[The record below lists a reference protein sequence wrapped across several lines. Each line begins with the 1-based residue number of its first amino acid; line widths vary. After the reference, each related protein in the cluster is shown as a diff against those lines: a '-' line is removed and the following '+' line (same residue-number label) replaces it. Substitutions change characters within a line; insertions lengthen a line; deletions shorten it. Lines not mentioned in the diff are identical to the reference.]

1 MKSPASLF
9 ILLSVLPLLPALPG
23 SGTGLAA
30 AEKPN
35 LLFLIADDL
44 ATRLGSYG
52 DAAAITPH
60 LDRLAAEGV
69 IFTKAYCQGAVCT
82 PSRTSFMLG
91 LNTRHAKSDHFR
103 HHPDTMTMGRWFRE
117 HGYQT
122 FSVGKID
129 HTEEYLDPQAWE
141 IRARDAEVK
150 PPVTQG
156 RRISLEE
163 DLGTQKRRVSHLGIE
178 DQSEALL
185 DWARAERAI
194 RFFDEE
200 RDETRPFFAAIGFH
214 SPHGPWDTTR
224 AIHERHDPA
233 KFAPEITPADVAPL
247 PPGSLLH
254 EPGLELS
261 EARQRE
267 GLRGYY
273 AAVTLL
279 DEQIGRLLDH
289 LRAKGQLDNTLVV
302 FTSDHGYHL
311 GWRGQWCKHSIDEQ
325 VMRVPLIVR
334 HPQGAKGARAGGI
347 VELLD
352 LFPTFC
358 DFAGLPA
365 PETLDGKSFLPL
377 LIDPKAAGK
386 PGAFCQWGNGRT
398 VRTQRWRLVERRDGS
413 RELYDHSTDTA
424 EYHNVIANP
433 VHEALVER
441 LHGMLETEFGP
452 MTKAPAGKVK
462 AN

>member
-9 ILLSVLPLLPALPG
+9 ILLSVLPLLPALPS

-69 IFTKAYCQGAVCT
+69 VFTKAYCQGAVCT

-91 LNTRHAKSDHFR
+91 LNTRHANADHFR

-141 IRARDAEVK
+141 IRARDADVK

-156 RRISLEE
+156 RRTSLEE
-163 DLGTQKRRVSHLGIE
+163 DLGTRKRRVSHLGIE
-178 DQSEALL
+178 EQPEALL

-254 EPGLELS
+254 EPGL
-261 EARQRE
+261 
-267 GLRGYY
+267 
-273 AAVTLL
+273 
-279 DEQIGRLLDH
+279 
-289 LRAKGQLDNTLVV
+289 
-302 FTSDHGYHL
+302 
-311 GWRGQWCKHSIDEQ
+311 
-325 VMRVPLIVR
+325 
-334 HPQGAKGARAGGI
+334 
-347 VELLD
+347 
-352 LFPTFC
+352 
-358 DFAGLPA
+358 
-365 PETLDGKSFLPL
+365 
-377 LIDPKAAGK
+377 
-386 PGAFCQWGNGRT
+386 
-398 VRTQRWRLVERRDGS
+398 
-413 RELYDHSTDTA
+413 
-424 EYHNVIANP
+424 
-433 VHEALVER
+433 
-441 LHGMLETEFGP
+441 
-452 MTKAPAGKVK
+452 
-462 AN
+462 